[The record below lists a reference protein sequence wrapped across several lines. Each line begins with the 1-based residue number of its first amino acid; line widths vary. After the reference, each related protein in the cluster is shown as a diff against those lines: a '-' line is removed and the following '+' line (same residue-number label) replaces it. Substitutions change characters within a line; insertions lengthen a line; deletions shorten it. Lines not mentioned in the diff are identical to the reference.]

1 MCTWTNHC
9 LHHLLPRVNVTL
21 DIILGTEDILI
32 SWFQGWQL
40 LPASGKKR
48 FFMVKT
54 GLAKIVFAGKNRFKK
69 RFFHG
74 KNRAGKNTFC
84 RQK

>member
-48 FFMVKT
+48 FFY
-54 GLAKIVFAGKNRFKK
+54 
-69 RFFHG
+69 G